1 MVTLEKIA
9 HLAEECRFDSVGPA
23 QSPAVADVD
32 AGKLRTLGEGTRHD
46 VCASTFSPREG
57 HMEPLPGICH
67 AFTRDGRCV
76 SLFKTLYTNHCTHQ
90 CSYCTNAENCSRK
103 SKAFSYS
110 PEELARI
117 TFSLYRSNYIE
128 GLFLSSGAGRDEDL
142 VTEKMVETARLLRQK
157 FAFSGYIHLKVLPGS
172 SRDHIQEAAKLA
184 DRVSI
189 NLEAASASHM
199 NEICATKNYENDIL
213 QRQRYIRD
221 ILSAAG
227 KNTNTILPAGQ
238 TTQLVVGAS
247 CESDEE
253 IFKRVL
259 YEYREIGIKRA
270 YYSAF
275 SPQRGTPFENRDAQP
290 LWREHRLYQMDWL
303 FRVYHYQPGE
313 ISLAFN
319 ENGFLSNAD
328 PKMAIARESMDK
340 TLDPNTATLRELL
353 RVPGIGPRSAQ
364 KIVAFRKKQRIVARA
379 ELAAMGIR
387 IKRAAPFLKINGWRD
402 TTLEMWQ
409 A

>member
-9 HLAEECRFDSVGPA
+9 HLAEECRFDSMGPA
-23 QSPAVADVD
+23 QNPAVADVD
-32 AGKLRTLGEGTRHD
+32 AKKLRTLGEGTRHD
-46 VCASTFSPREG
+46 VCASTFSPRET
-57 HMEPLPGICH
+57 PLPGICH
-67 AFTRDGRCV
+67 AFTKDGRCV

-90 CSYCTNAENCSRK
+90 CSYCTNAANCSNK
-103 SKAFSYS
+103 SKAFSYT

-117 TFSLYRSNYIE
+117 TLSLYRSNYIE
-128 GLFLSSGAGRDEDL
+128 GLFLSSGAGRDEDHI
-142 VTEKMVETARLLRQK
+142 TERMVETARLLRQK
-157 FAFSGYIHLKVLPGS
+157 HAFSGYIHLKVLPGCARS
-172 SRDHIQEAAKLA
+172 HIQEAIELA

-199 NEICATKNYENDIL
+199 SEICATKSYENDIL

-221 ILSAAG
+221 MLSDSA
-227 KNTNTILPAGQ
+227 KNSKTFLPAGQ
-238 TTQLVVGAS
+238 TTQLVVGATG
-247 CESDEE
+247 ESDEE

-259 YEYREIGIKRA
+259 YEYKEIGVKRA

-275 SPQRGTPFENRDAQP
+275 SPQRGTPFENKKAQP

-303 FRVYHYQPGE
+303 FRVYHFQPRE
-313 ISLAFN
+313 IHHAFN
-319 ENGFLSNAD
+319 ENGFLNNAD
-328 PKMAIARESMDK
+328 PKMAIAREFMDK
-340 TLDPNTATLRELL
+340 PLDPNTAAFQELL

-364 KIVAFRKKQRIVARA
+364 KIVAFRKRQPIVAKA

>member
-1 MVTLEKIA
+1 MATLEKIT
-9 HLAEECRFDSVGPA
+9 HLAEECRFDSLGPVGN
-23 QSPAVADVD
+23 VD
-32 AGKLRTLGEGTRHD
+32 LEKLGTLGEGTRHD
-46 VCASTFSPREG
+46 VCASTFSPREIS
-57 HMEPLPGICH
+57 LPGICH

-90 CSYCTNAENCSRK
+90 CSYCTNAANCSRK
-103 SKAFSYS
+103 AKAFSYT

-117 TFSLYRSNYIE
+117 TISLYRSNYIE
-128 GLFLSSGAGRDEDL
+128 GLFLSSGAGRDADN
-142 VTEKMVETARLLRQK
+142 VMEKMVETARILRQRLE
-157 FAFSGYIHLKVLPGS
+157 FSGYIHLKVLPGS
-172 SRDHIQEAAKLA
+172 SRAHIQEAVELA

-199 NEICATKNYENDIL
+199 NEICATKDYESDIL

-221 ILSAAG
+221 MKIKSDAC
-227 KNTNTILPAGQ
+227 KSILPAGQ
-238 TTQLVVGAS
+238 TTQLVIGVAG
-247 CESDEE
+247 ESDEE

-259 YEYREIGIKRA
+259 YEYKEIGVKRT

-275 SPQRGTPFENRDAQP
+275 SPQRGTPFEGREGEA

-303 FRVYHYQPGE
+303 YRVYHFQPGE
-313 ISLAFN
+313 ISHAFN
-319 ENGFLSNAD
+319 ENGFLANAD
-328 PKMAIARESMDK
+328 PKMAIARQFLDGPV
-340 TLDPNTATLRELL
+340 DPNTAPFQELL

-364 KIVAFRKKQRIVARA
+364 RIVALRKRQMIA
-379 ELAAMGIR
+379 AKGQLAAMGVR
-387 IKRAAPFLKINGWRD
+387 IKSAAPFLKINGWRD

>member
-9 HLAEECRFDSVGPA
+9 HLAEECRFDSSGPA
-23 QSPAVADVD
+23 QGALQAGIDEVDVE
-32 AGKLRTLGEGTRHD
+32 KLRRLGEGTRHD
-46 VCASTFSPREG
+46 VCASTYSPRET
-57 HMEPLPGICH
+57 PLPGICH
-67 AFTRDGRCV
+67 AFTQDGRCV
-76 SLFKTLYTNHCTHQ
+76 SLFKTLYTNYCNHQ
-90 CSYCTNAENCSRK
+90 CSYCINATSCSSRA
-103 SKAFSYS
+103 KAFSYT

-117 TFSLYRSNYIE
+117 TISLYRSNYIE
-128 GLFLSSGAGRDEDL
+128 GLFLSSGAGRDEDHI
-142 VTEKMVETARLLRQK
+142 TEKMLDTVRLLRQK
-157 FAFSGYIHLKVLPGS
+157 FGFSGYIHLKVLPGS

-221 ILSAAG
+221 ILSG
-227 KNTNTILPAGQ
+227 CSRNHKSILPAGQ
-238 TTQLVVGAS
+238 TTQLIVGA
-247 CESDEE
+247 CGESDEE
-253 IFKRVL
+253 IFQRVL
-259 YEYREIGIKRA
+259 YEYREIGVKRA

-275 SPQRGTPFENRDAQP
+275 SPQQGTPFEKKNGQP

-303 FRVYHYQPGE
+303 YRIYHFSPGE
-313 ISLAFN
+313 IRHAFDD
-319 ENGFLSNAD
+319 NGFLCNAD
-328 PKMAIARESMDK
+328 PKMAIAREAMDRP
-340 TLDPNTATLRELL
+340 LDPNTATLQELL

-364 KIVAFRKKQRIVARA
+364 RIVALRKRRPIMA
-379 ELAAMGIR
+379 KTELAAMGIR